1 METDMKT
8 KLNWALVAMMIAGI
22 APAAMADVK
31 VGFLAT
37 LSGPSADVGRDQV
50 DGFSLALDQLS
61 GKLGGVAASVT
72 KEDDQQKPEVAM
84 NALAKL
90 IDRDKV
96 DLIVGMTFANIMMAM
111 QNRIASTD
119 LPFIGTVAGPS
130 PVAGSQCKPNQFV
143 MSWQSDVP
151 AEAVG
156 KYLEDKGIKRVST
169 LTPNFVGGKDKI
181 QGLKRYYK
189 GEIVDEIYT
198 PLNQLDFSAE
208 LTQLSVSKPQA
219 VYAFYPGGMGVTFVR
234 QFQQAGLQTKIP
246 LHTSNT
252 IEGAAADA
260 MSAAAAGA
268 IVGDTWAPGAPNP
281 QSKQFVAAFEKR
293 YGRTPSPYA
302 AFSYDAAMLLDA
314 AIRTLKGN
322 AADHKA
328 LTAAIKNAQ
337 FKSVRGDFKFG
348 KNNFPVQNYHIYQV
362 AKGAAGRPEFK
373 LLAADVLKEHTDA
386 YAGQCKPK

>member
-1 METDMKT
+1 MKT
-8 KLNWALVAMMIAGI
+8 KLNWALVAMMIAGA
-22 APAAMADVK
+22 APAAKADVK
-31 VGFLAT
+31 IGFLAT

-61 GKLGGVAASVT
+61 GKLGGVAATVV

-90 IDRDKV
+90 VDRDKADV
-96 DLIVGMTFANIMMAM
+96 IVGLTFANIMMAM
-111 QNRIASTD
+111 QNRIASTN

-130 PVAGSQCKPNQFV
+130 PVAGVQCKPNQFV

-151 AEAVG
+151 AEVVG
-156 KYLEDKGIKRVST
+156 KYLNDKGVKRVST
-169 LTPNFVGGKDKI
+169 MTPNFIGGKDKV
-181 QGLKRYYK
+181 QGFKRFYK

-208 LTQLSVSKPQA
+208 LTQLSASKPDA
-219 VYAFYPGGMGVTFVR
+219 VYAFYPGGLGVTFVR
-234 QFQQAGLQTKIP
+234 QFQQAGLLTRIP
-246 LHTSNT
+246 LNTSNT
-252 IEGAAADA
+252 IEGSAADA
-260 MSAAAAGA
+260 MGAAAIGA
-268 IVGDTWAPGAPNP
+268 IVGDTWAPGAPNA

-293 YGRTPSPYA
+293 HGRTPSPYA

-314 AIRTLKGN
+314 AIRTVKGN
-322 AADHKA
+322 AADRAA

-362 AKGAAGRPEFK
+362 VKGASGKPESR
-373 LLAADVLKEHTDA
+373 LLAADVLKEHADA
-386 YAGQCKPK
+386 YAGQCNPK

>member
-1 METDMKT
+1 MNK
-8 KLNWALVAMMIAGI
+8 KLKLALAAVAIAGA

-31 VGFLAT
+31 IGFLAT
-37 LSGPSADVGRDQV
+37 LSGPAADVGRDQV

-61 GKLGGVAASVT
+61 GKLGGVATSVI
-72 KEDDQQKPEVAM
+72 KEDDQQKPDVAM

-96 DLIVGMTFANIMMAM
+96 DLIVGMTFANIMMSM

-130 PVAGSQCKPNQFV
+130 FVAGSQCKPNQFV
-143 MSWQSDVP
+143 MSWQSDMP
-151 AEAVG
+151 AEVVG
-156 KYLEDKGIKRVST
+156 KYLNDKGVKRVST
-169 LTPNFVGGKDKI
+169 LTPNYIGGKDKV
-181 QGLKRYYK
+181 QGLKRFYK
-189 GEIVDEIYT
+189 GEIVDEFYT
-198 PLNQLDFSAE
+198 SLNQLDFSAE
-208 LTQLSVSKPQA
+208 LTQLSASRPQA

-234 QFQQAGLQTKIP
+234 QYQQAGLLTKMP

-252 IEGAAADA
+252 IEGTAADA
-260 MSAAAAGA
+260 MGAAAIGA

-293 YGRTPSPYA
+293 FGRTPSPYA
-302 AFSYDAAMLLDA
+302 AFSYDAARMLDA
-314 AIRTLKGN
+314 AIRTVNGN
-322 AADHKA
+322 VSDRKA

-348 KNNFPVQNYHIYQV
+348 RNNFPVQNYHIYQV
-362 AKGAAGRPEFK
+362 VKGASGKPEFK
-373 LLAADVLKEHTDA
+373 LLAADVLKAHTDA
-386 YAGQCKPK
+386 YAGQCNPK